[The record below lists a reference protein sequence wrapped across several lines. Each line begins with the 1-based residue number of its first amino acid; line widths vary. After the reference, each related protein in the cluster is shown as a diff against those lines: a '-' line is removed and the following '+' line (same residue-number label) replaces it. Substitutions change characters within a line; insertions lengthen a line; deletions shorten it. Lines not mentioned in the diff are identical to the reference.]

1 MINDELADA
10 NNHSSLIF
18 QLIHHL
24 SFIIHT
30 LTSEQKR
37 LEDPAWQQW
46 GPYVSDRQWGTVR
59 EDYSANGDAWNYT
72 THDMARSYTYRWGED
87 GIAGVC
93 DDKQQLCLALALWN
107 GQDPILKERYFGL
120 TNGEGNHGEDV
131 KELYYYLDNTPT
143 HSYQRMLYKYPQA
156 AYPYEWLLEENRRR
170 SRQEPEFELL
180 DTGLFDEDR
189 YFDVVVEYAKAGPQ
203 DILMSVTVHNRG
215 PEVAELHLLPTLWF
229 RNTWVW
235 GDDTDGVPN
244 YRPALVLLPDGTV
257 SVEDS
262 ALGRYVFHADGQP
275 EWLFCDNET
284 NFARFHNQR
293 TGCLYPK
300 DGINDYLL
308 HGAATVNPK
317 HTGTKAAAHYKL
329 TVGAGQSTTLRLRLE
344 SAGVAQPFAQ
354 FDRIVAKGKGEADEF
369 YRNIQ
374 PAEATDDEKLVQRQ
388 AFAGMLWSK
397 QYYYYDVSRWLAG
410 DKNSPPPPPER
421 TLGRNHTWLQLINAG
436 VISMP
441 DKWEYPW
448 YAAWDWAFH
457 CVALSVIDPG
467 FAKRQLMLL
476 TNEWF
481 MHPNGQLPA
490 YEWNFSDVNPPVQAW
505 AAWRIYQLERE
516 HNPAPSGS
524 TGEADLTFLRGIF
537 HKLML
542 NFTWWVNR
550 KDEAGNNIFEGGFL
564 GLDNIGVFD
573 RNTVF
578 PNGSHL
584 EQADGT
590 SWMAMYAL
598 NMMRIAL
605 ELARH
610 DRLYAEM
617 ATKFF
622 DHFLYIAGAITNIG
636 QTNIGLWDE
645 EDAFFYD
652 QLRLDDGRVQRM
664 RVRTLVGLIPMF
676 AVEVLDDELLKA
688 NPEFVERMTWF
699 QGHRPDLYHQV
710 SRYTEKGVNEKRLL
724 SLLRGFRLKSLLHKM
739 LDENEFLSPHGIR
752 AVSKVYR
759 DQPYTF
765 TLDNMTFQLTY
776 TPAESDSGM
785 FGGNSNWRGPVWMP
799 TNYLL
804 VESLE
809 RFYHYFGDGF
819 TVEYPIGSGQQITLG
834 DVAREL
840 TNRLISLFTTDET
853 GKRPAFGQ
861 HPKYQDPHFRD
872 YVLFYEYF
880 DGDNGRGVGASH
892 QTGWTGLVAE
902 LIDRKYKRLP

>member
-1 MINDELADA
+1 MSTEQ
-10 NNHSSLIF
+10 HR
-18 QLIHHL
+18 
-24 SFIIHT
+24 
-30 LTSEQKR
+30 LT
-37 LEDPAWQQW
+37 DPAWRQW

-72 THDMARSYTYRWGED
+72 THDMARSYTYRWGEE
-87 GIAGVC
+87 GIAGFS
-93 DDKQQLCLALALWN
+93 DDTQQLCLALALWN
-107 GQDPILKERYFGL
+107 GKDPILKERYFGL
-120 TNGEGNHGEDV
+120 TNAEGNHGEDV
-131 KELYYYLDNTPT
+131 KELYYYIDNTPS
-143 HSYQRMLYKYPQA
+143 HSYQRMLYKYPQT
-156 AYPYEWLLEENRRR
+156 AYPYEWLLDENRRR
-170 SRQEPEFELL
+170 NRLDPEFELL
-180 DTGLFDEDR
+180 DTGLFDDDR
-189 YFDVVVEYAKAGPQ
+189 YFDVFVEYAKAGPQ
-203 DILMSVTVHNRG
+203 DILMTVTVHNRG
-215 PEVAELHLLPTLWF
+215 PEAASLHLLPTLWF
-229 RNTWVW
+229 RNTWVF

-244 YRPALVLLPDGTV
+244 YRPSLVLQADGAV

-262 ALGRYVFHADGQP
+262 ALGRYELHAEGQP

-284 NFARFHNQR
+284 NGGRLYNAQNGPQ
-293 TGCLYPK
+293 YPK
-300 DGINDYLL
+300 DGINDHVL
-308 HGAATVNPK
+308 HGLETVNPA
-317 HTGTKAAAHYKL
+317 HTGTKAAAHYTL
-329 TVGAGQSTTLRLRLE
+329 NIAAGESAVVRLRLKATGQA
-344 SAGVAQPFAQ
+344 STVQDKHFAG
-354 FDRIVAKGKGEADEF
+354 FDQLVNQRKAEADEF
-369 YRNIQ
+369 YATIQ
-374 PAEATDDEKLVQRQ
+374 PADATDDEKLVQRQ

-410 DKNSPPPPPER
+410 DANNPPPPPER
-421 TLGRNHTWLQLINAG
+421 TKGRNRTWLQLINAG

-457 CVALSVIDPG
+457 CVALSIVDPG
-467 FAKRQLMLL
+467 FAKHQLMLL

-481 MHPNGQLPA
+481 IHPNGQLPA

-505 AAWRIYQLERE
+505 AAWRMYHLDRERK
-516 HNPAPSGS
+516 PP
-524 TGEADLTFLRGIF
+524 GEEDLTFLRTIF

-578 PNGSHL
+578 PDGSHL

-605 ELARH
+605 ELSRH
-610 DRLYAEM
+610 DSVYGEL
-617 ATKFF
+617 ATKYF
-622 DHFLYIAGAITNIG
+622 DHFLYIAGAMTSMGEN
-636 QTNIGLWDE
+636 NKGLWDE

-652 QLRLDDGRVQRM
+652 QLRMGDGSVRRM

-676 AVEVLDDELLKA
+676 AVEVLDDELLNA
-688 NPEFVERMTWF
+688 NSAFVTRMTWF
-699 QGHRPDLYHQV
+699 QGHRPDLYNQV
-710 SRYTEKGVNEKRLL
+710 SRYTERGQDEKRLL
-724 SLLRGFRLKSLLHKM
+724 SLLRGFRLKALLAKL
-739 LDENEFLSPHGIR
+739 LDEREFLSPHGIR
-752 AVSKVYR
+752 AVSKVYQ
-759 DQPYTF
+759 DNPYEF
-765 TLDNMTFQLTY
+765 TLEGNTFRLTY

-809 RFYHYFGDGF
+809 RFYAYFGNAF
-819 TVEYPIGSGQQITLG
+819 TVEYPIGSGQQVTLKT
-834 DVAREL
+834 VAAEL
-840 TNRLISLFTTDET
+840 TNRLIGLFTTDAN
-853 GKRPAFGQ
+853 GRRPVFGQ

-880 DGDNGRGVGASH
+880 DGDTGRGVGASH

-902 LIDRKYKRLP
+902 LINRKYGSLQ

>member
-1 MINDELADA
+1 MYQ
-10 NNHSSLIF
+10 HHTSCSLY
-18 QLIHHL
+18 HTPY
-24 SFIIHT
+24 IIHP
-30 LTSEQKR
+30 LTTEQKR
-37 LEDPAWQQW
+37 LEDPTWRQW

-59 EDYSANGDAWNYT
+59 EDYSSNGDAWNYT
-72 THDMARSYTYRWGED
+72 THDMARSYTYRWGEE
-87 GIAGVC
+87 GIAGFS

-107 GQDPILKERYFGL
+107 GRDPILKERYFGL

-131 KELYYYLDNTPT
+131 KELYYYLDNTPV

-156 AYPYEWLLEENRRR
+156 AYPYEWLIQENHRRT
-170 SRQEPEFELL
+170 RQDPEFELL
-180 DTGLFDEDR
+180 DTGLFDDDR
-189 YFDVVVEYAKAGPQ
+189 YFDVFVEYAKAGPQ
-203 DILMSVTVHNRG
+203 DILMTITVHNRG
-215 PEVAELHLLPTLWF
+215 PEVASLHLLPTLWF
-229 RNTWVW
+229 RNTWVF

-244 YRPALVLLPDGTV
+244 YRPSLVLMPDGTV

-262 ALGRYVFHADGQP
+262 DLGRYVLHAEGQP
-275 EWLFCDNET
+275 EWLFCENET
-284 NFARFHNQR
+284 NVARLTDTH
-293 TGCLYPK
+293 TGSTPYPK
-300 DGINDYLL
+300 DGINDHLL
-308 HGAATVNPK
+308 HGAPTVNPA
-317 HTGTKAAAHYKL
+317 HTGTKAAAHYFL
-329 TVGAGQSTTLRLRLE
+329 NMAAGASTVLRLRLE
-344 SAGVAQPFAQ
+344 ATGQASTVLNKPFAN
-354 FDRIVAKGKGEADEF
+354 FDQLTTQRKTEADEF
-369 YRNIQ
+369 YAHIQ
-374 PAEATDDEKLVQRQ
+374 PTDATADEKLVQRQ

-410 DKNSPPPPPER
+410 DQNSPPPPPER
-421 TLGRNHTWLQLINAG
+421 LQGRNHTWLQLINAG

-457 CVALSVIDPG
+457 CVALSIIDPG
-467 FAKRQLMLL
+467 FAKQQLMML

-505 AAWRIYQLERE
+505 AAWRMYHLELERK
-516 HNPAPSGS
+516 PP
-524 TGEADLTFLRGIF
+524 GEEDLTFLRGIF

-550 KDEAGNNIFEGGFL
+550 KDQAGNNIFEGGFL

-573 RNTVF
+573 RNTIF
-578 PNGSHL
+578 PGDSHL

-605 ELARH
+605 ELSRH
-610 DRLYAEM
+610 DSVYSEL

-622 DHFLYIAGAITNIG
+622 DHFLYIAGAMTNMG
-636 QTNIGLWDE
+636 DSSMGLWDE

-652 QLRLDDGRVQRM
+652 QLRLEDGRVERM

-676 AVEVLDDELLKA
+676 AVEILDDELLKA
-688 NPEFVERMTWF
+688 NPAFLERMTWF
-699 QGHRPDLYHQV
+699 QGHRPDLYNQV
-710 SRYTEKGVNEKRLL
+710 SRYTEKGMNEKRLL
-724 SLLRGFRLKSLLHKM
+724 SLLRGFRLKSLLAKM
-739 LDENEFLSPHGIR
+739 LDETEFLSPHGIR
-752 AVSKVYR
+752 AVSKVYQ
-759 DQPYTF
+759 DHPYKF
-765 TLDNMTFQLTY
+765 TLDNTTFHLTY

-799 TNYLL
+799 VNYLL

-809 RFYHYFGDGF
+809 RFYNYFGDSF
-819 TVEYPIGSGQQITLG
+819 TVDYPVKSGQQITLRT
-834 DVAREL
+834 VAQEL
-840 TNRLISLFTTDET
+840 TNRLISLFTKNVN
-853 GKRPAFGQ
+853 GLRPAFGQ

-902 LIDRKYKRLP
+902 LISRKYGSLK

>member
-1 MINDELADA
+1 MSTEQ
-10 NNHSSLIF
+10 HR
-18 QLIHHL
+18 
-24 SFIIHT
+24 
-30 LTSEQKR
+30 LT
-37 LEDPAWQQW
+37 DPAWRQW

-72 THDMARSYTYRWGED
+72 THDMARSYTYRWGEE
-87 GIAGVC
+87 GIAGFS
-93 DDKQQLCLALALWN
+93 DDTQQLCLALALWN
-107 GQDPILKERYFGL
+107 GKDPILKERYFGL
-120 TNGEGNHGEDV
+120 TNAEGNHGEDV
-131 KELYYYLDNTPT
+131 KELYYYIDSTPS

-156 AYPYEWLLEENRRR
+156 AYPYERLLDENRRR
-170 SRQEPEFELL
+170 NRLDPEFELL
-180 DTGLFDEDR
+180 DTGLFDDDR
-189 YFDVVVEYAKAGPQ
+189 YFDVFVEYAKAGPQ
-203 DILMSVTVHNRG
+203 DILMTVTVHNRG
-215 PEVAELHLLPTLWF
+215 PETASLHLLPTLWF
-229 RNTWVW
+229 RNTWVF

-244 YRPALVLLPDGTV
+244 YRPSLVLQADGSV

-262 ALGRYVFHADGQP
+262 ALGRYVLHAEGQP

-284 NFARFHNQR
+284 NAGR
-293 TGCLYPK
+293 LYNAQSGPQFPK
-300 DGINDYLL
+300 DGINNYVL
-308 HGAATVNPK
+308 HGSETVNPA
-317 HTGTKAAAHYKL
+317 HTGTKAAAHYTL
-329 TVGAGQSTTLRLRLE
+329 NIAAGESAVVRLRLKATGQA
-344 SAGVAQPFAQ
+344 STIKDSLFAD
-354 FDRIVAKGKGEADEF
+354 FDQLVNQRKAEADEF
-369 YRNIQ
+369 YATIQ
-374 PAEATDDEKLVQRQ
+374 PADATDDEKLVQRQ
-388 AFAGMLWSK
+388 ALAGMLWSK
-397 QYYYYDVSRWLAG
+397 QYYYYDVTRWLNG
-410 DKNSPPPPPER
+410 DENNPPPPPER
-421 TLGRNHTWLQLINAG
+421 AKGRNRTWLQLINAG

-457 CVALSVIDPG
+457 CVALSIVDPG
-467 FAKRQLMLL
+467 FAKHQLMLL

-505 AAWRIYQLERE
+505 AAWRMYQLDRERKPPGDE
-516 HNPAPSGS
+516 
-524 TGEADLTFLRGIF
+524 DLTFLRAIF

-578 PNGSHL
+578 PDGSHL

-590 SWMAMYAL
+590 SWMAMYSL

-605 ELARH
+605 ELSRH
-610 DRLYAEM
+610 DSVYGEL
-617 ATKFF
+617 ATKYF
-622 DHFLYIAGAITNIG
+622 DHFLYIAGAITSMG
-636 QTNIGLWDE
+636 EDHKGLWDE
-645 EDAFFYD
+645 EDEFFYD
-652 QLRLDDGRVQRM
+652 QLRMGDGSVRRM

-676 AVEVLDDELLKA
+676 AVEVLDDELLSA
-688 NPEFVERMTWF
+688 NSAFVTRMTWF
-699 QGHRPDLYHQV
+699 QGHRPDLYNQV
-710 SRYTEKGVNEKRLL
+710 SRYSERGQDEKRLL
-724 SLLRGFRLKSLLHKM
+724 SLLRGFRLKALLAKL
-739 LDENEFLSPHGIR
+739 LDEREFLSPHGIR
-752 AVSKVYR
+752 AVSKVYQ
-759 DQPYTF
+759 DNPYEFALDGNTF
-765 TLDNMTFQLTY
+765 RLTY

-809 RFYHYFGDGF
+809 RFYAYFGDAF
-819 TVEYPIGSGQQITLG
+819 TVEYPIGSGQQVTLKT
-834 DVAREL
+834 VAGEL
-840 TNRLISLFTTDET
+840 TNRLISLFTTDAN
-853 GKRPAFGQ
+853 GKRPVFGQ

-902 LIDRKYKRLP
+902 LINRKYGSLL

>member
-1 MINDELADA
+1 
-10 NNHSSLIF
+10 
-18 QLIHHL
+18 
-24 SFIIHT
+24 
-30 LTSEQKR
+30 LTTEQHR
-37 LEDPAWQQW
+37 LEDPAWRQW

-59 EDYSANGDAWNYT
+59 EDYSSNGDAWNYT
-72 THDMARSYTYRWGED
+72 THDMARSYTYRWGEE
-87 GIAGVC
+87 GIAGFC

-143 HSYQRMLYKYPQA
+143 HSYQRMLYKYPQT

-170 SRQEPEFELL
+170 SRQDSEFELL
-180 DTGLFDEDR
+180 DTGIFDEDR
-189 YFDVVVEYAKAGPQ
+189 YFDVFVEYAKAGSR
-203 DILMSVTVHNRG
+203 DILMTVTAHNRG
-215 PEVAELHLLPTLWF
+215 PEAASLHLLPTLWF

-235 GDDTDGVPN
+235 GDDSDGVPSS
-244 YRPALVLLPDGTV
+244 RPIMRLQPNGAVLIEG
-257 SVEDS
+257 S
-262 ALGRYVFHADGQP
+262 ALGHYVVHADGQP
-275 EWLFCDNET
+275 DWLFCENES
-284 NFARFHNQR
+284 NRARLYSSHIGAR
-293 TGCLYPK
+293 YPK
-300 DGINDYLL
+300 DGINDHVLQ
-308 HGAATVNPK
+308 GTDSVNPD
-317 HTGTKAAAHYKL
+317 HTGTKAAAHYCL
-329 TVGAGQSTTLRLRLE
+329 SIEPGQSQTIRLRLTAAE
-344 SAGVAQPFAQ
+344 LSVANLDTPFAH
-354 FDRIVAKGKGEADEF
+354 FDQIIVQRKAEADEF
-369 YRNIQ
+369 YAHIQ
-374 PAEATDDEKLVQRQ
+374 PAKATPDEKLVQRQ
-388 AFAGMLWSK
+388 AFAGMLWNK

-410 DKNSPPPPPER
+410 DPNMPPVPPER
-421 TLGRNHTWLQLINAG
+421 ASGRNHTWTQLINAG

-457 CVALSVIDPG
+457 CLTLATIDPS
-467 FAKRQLMLL
+467 FAKQQLMLL
-476 TNEWF
+476 TNEWY

-490 YEWNFSDVNPPVQAW
+490 YEWAFSDVNPPVQAW
-505 AAWRIYQLERE
+505 AAWWIYQKEVDRKAAGKGDME
-516 HNPAPSGS
+516 
-524 TGEADLTFLRGIF
+524 FLRAIF

-573 RNTVF
+573 RNTLLD
-578 PNGSHL
+578 NGSHL

-605 ELARH
+605 ELANH
-610 DRLYAEM
+610 DKVYDEM

-622 DHFLYIAGAITNIG
+622 DHFLYIAGAMTNIG
-636 QTNIGLWDE
+636 QTNMGLWDE
-645 EDAFFYD
+645 EDGFFYD
-652 QLRLDDGRVQRM
+652 QLRMNDGSVQRM

-676 AVEVLDDELLKA
+676 AVEILEDKLLRA
-688 NPEFVERMTWF
+688 QPAFLERMTWF
-699 QGHRPDLYHQV
+699 QSHRPDLYNQV
-710 SRYTEKGVNEKRLL
+710 SRYTEKGHDETRLL
-724 SLLRGFRLKSLLHKM
+724 SLLRGFRLKSLLTKM
-739 LDENEFLSPHGIR
+739 LDEAEFLSPHGVR

-759 DQPYTF
+759 DHPYEF
-765 TLDNMTFQLTY
+765 SLDGASFYLTY

-799 TNYLL
+799 VNFLL
-804 VESLE
+804 VGSLM
-809 RFYHYFGDGF
+809 RFYHYFGDEF
-819 TVEYPIGSGQQITLG
+819 TVEFPVGSKQQITLKA
-834 DVAREL
+834 VAREL
-840 TNRLISLFTTDET
+840 TERLISLFTMAAD

-861 HPKYQDPHFRD
+861 HTKYQDPHFKD

-902 LIDRKYKRLP
+902 LIDRKYRNLQ

>member
-1 MINDELADA
+1 M
-10 NNHSSLIF
+10 
-18 QLIHHL
+18 
-24 SFIIHT
+24 T
-30 LTSEQKR
+30 TEQHR
-37 LEDPAWQQW
+37 LHDPAWRQW

-59 EDYSANGDAWNYT
+59 EDYSSNGDAWNYT
-72 THDMARSYTYRWGED
+72 THDMARSYTFRWGEE
-87 GIAGVC
+87 GIAGFS
-93 DDKQQLCLALALWN
+93 DDRQQLCLALALWN
-107 GQDPILKERYFGL
+107 GNDPILKERYFGL
-120 TNGEGNHGEDV
+120 TNAEGNHGEDV
-131 KELYYYLDNTPT
+131 KELYYYLDNVPS

-156 AYPYEWLLEENRRR
+156 AYPYNWLVAENRRR
-170 SRQEPEFELL
+170 GRLDPEFELL

-189 YFDVVVEYAKAGPQ
+189 YFDVFVAYAKASPQ
-203 DILMSVTVHNRG
+203 DILMSITVHNRG
-215 PEVAELHLLPTLWF
+215 PEAASLHLLPTLWF
-229 RNTWVW
+229 RNTWAF
-235 GDDTDGVPN
+235 GDDSDGVPN
-244 YRPALVLLPDGTV
+244 YRPSLVLQPDQTV

-262 ALGRYVFHADGQP
+262 ALGRYILHAEGQP
-275 EWLFCDNET
+275 EWLFCDNEP
-284 NFARFHNQR
+284 NASRLYNIHIGAR
-293 TGCLYPK
+293 YPK
-300 DGINDYLL
+300 DGINDYII
-308 HGAATVNPK
+308 HGTQTVNPG
-317 HTGTKAAAHYKL
+317 HIGTKAAAHYEI
-329 TVGAGQSTTLRLRLE
+329 TVPAGESTVIRLRLE
-344 SAGVAQPFAQ
+344 ATGPVGTGLVQPFDD
-354 FDRIVAKGKGEADEF
+354 FDRICSMRKQEADEF
-369 YRNIQ
+369 YAKIHPHQ
-374 PAEATDDEKLVQRQ
+374 ATPDEKMVQRQ

-410 DKNSPPPPPER
+410 DENSPPPPPER
-421 TLGRNHTWLQLINAG
+421 LKGRNHTWLQLINAG

-457 CVALSVIDPG
+457 CVTLSVIDPG
-467 FAKRQLMLL
+467 LAKQQLMLL

-505 AAWRIYQLERE
+505 AAWRIYHIELERK
-516 HNPAPSGS
+516 PA
-524 TGEADLTFLRGIF
+524 GEEDLTFLRGIF

-550 KDEAGNNIFEGGFL
+550 KDQSGNNIFEGGFL

-578 PNGSHL
+578 PDGSHL

-605 ELARH
+605 ELAKH
-610 DRLYAEM
+610 DSVYDEL

-636 QTNIGLWDE
+636 NTSLGLWDE

-652 QLRLDDGRVQRM
+652 QLRLDDGTVQRLK
-664 RVRTLVGLIPMF
+664 VRTLVGLIPMF
-676 AVEVLDDELLKA
+676 AVEVLDDELLRA
-688 NPEFVERMTWF
+688 NPAFVERMEWF
-699 QGHRPDLYHQV
+699 RGHRPDLYNQV
-710 SRYTEKGVNEKRLL
+710 SRYSEIGVDEKRLL
-724 SLLRGFRLKSLLHKM
+724 SLLRGFRLKSLLLKV

-752 AVSKVYR
+752 GVSKVYK
-759 DQPYTF
+759 DQPYEF
-765 TLDNMTFQLTY
+765 TLDNTTFRLTY
-776 TPAESDSGM
+776 TPAESDSNM

-799 TNYLL
+799 VNYLL

-809 RFYHYFGDGF
+809 RFYHYFGDSF
-819 TVEYPIGSGQQITLG
+819 TVEYPVGTNNQITLKA
-834 DVAREL
+834 VAQEL
-840 TNRLISLFTTDET
+840 TNRLISLFTIDKD
-853 GKRPAFGQ
+853 GKRAAFGQ

-902 LIDRKYKRLP
+902 LIERKYKKWGKGSKN

>member
-1 MINDELADA
+1 M
-10 NNHSSLIF
+10 
-18 QLIHHL
+18 
-24 SFIIHT
+24 T
-30 LTSEQKR
+30 TEQHR
-37 LEDPAWQQW
+37 LEKSAWRQW
-46 GPYVSDRQWGTVR
+46 GPYVADRQWGTVR
-59 EDYSANGDAWNYT
+59 EDYSANGDAWNFT
-72 THDMARSYTYRWGED
+72 THDMARSYTYRWGEE
-87 GIAGVC
+87 GIAGFC

-107 GQDPILKERYFGL
+107 GNDPILKERFFGL
-120 TNGEGNHGEDV
+120 TNAEGNHGEDV

-170 SRQEPEFELL
+170 SRVDPEFELL

-189 YFDVVVEYAKAGPQ
+189 YFDVFVDYAKAGPQ
-203 DILMSVTVHNRG
+203 DILMCITVHNRG
-215 PEVAELHLLPTLWF
+215 PETAALHVLPTLWF
-229 RNTWVW
+229 RNTWAF

-244 YRPALVLLPDGTV
+244 YRPVLVGQPDGTV

-262 ALGRYVFHADGQP
+262 ALGRYVLHAEGEP
-275 EWLFCDNET
+275 TWLFCENES
-284 NFARFHNQR
+284 NRARLYSIH
-293 TGCLYPK
+293 TGAAHPK
-300 DGINDYLL
+300 DAINDYLL
-308 HGAATVNPK
+308 HGGDTINPSQ
-317 HTGTKAAAHYKL
+317 TGTKAAAHYAL
-329 TVGAGQSTTLRLRLE
+329 TIGAGASATIRLRLGAHGA
-344 SAGVAQPFAQ
+344 STTGLTAPFAD
-354 FDRIVAKGKGEADEF
+354 FDALVAERKADADEF
-369 YRNIQ
+369 YAHMQ
-374 PAEATDDEKLVQRQ
+374 PAQATPDEKRVQRQ
-388 AFAGMLWSK
+388 AFAGMLWNK

-410 DKNSPPPPPER
+410 DQNHPPPPER
-421 TLGRNHTWLQLINAG
+421 GKGRNHTWLQLINAG

-457 CVALSVIDPG
+457 CVTLSVIDPG
-467 FAKRQLMLL
+467 FARQQLMLL

-505 AAWRIYQLERE
+505 AAWRMYQMDCDR
-516 HNPAPSGS
+516 NPPGD
-524 TGEADLTFLRGIF
+524 ENLTFLRGIF

-578 PNGSHL
+578 PDGSHL

-610 DRLYAEM
+610 DSVYDEL

-622 DHFLYIAGAITNIG
+622 DHFLYIAGAITSMGNQG
-636 QTNIGLWDE
+636 IGLWDE
-645 EDAFFYD
+645 DDAFFYD
-652 QLRLDDGRVQRM
+652 QLRLSDGSVHRM

-676 AVEVLDDELLKA
+676 AVEILDDQLLKA
-688 NPEFVERMTWF
+688 NPAFGHRMTWF

-710 SRYTEKGVNEKRLL
+710 SRYTEKGVGEKRLL
-724 SLLRGFRLKSLLHKM
+724 SLLRGFRLKSLLNKL
-739 LDENEFLSPHGIR
+739 LDEREFLSPHGIR
-752 AVSKVYR
+752 SVSKVY
-759 DQPYTF
+759 QAEPYTF
-765 TLDNMTFQLTY
+765 RLDDMTFHLSY

-799 TNYLL
+799 VNFLL
-804 VESLE
+804 IESLE
-809 RFYHYFGDGF
+809 RFYDYFGDDF
-819 TVEYPIGSGQQITLG
+819 TVEYPIGSGRQVTLNA
-834 DVAREL
+834 VAGKL
-840 TNRLISLFTTDET
+840 SDRLIRLFTLDDT

-880 DGDNGRGVGASH
+880 DGDTGRGIGASH

-902 LIDRKYKRLP
+902 LINRKYASPK